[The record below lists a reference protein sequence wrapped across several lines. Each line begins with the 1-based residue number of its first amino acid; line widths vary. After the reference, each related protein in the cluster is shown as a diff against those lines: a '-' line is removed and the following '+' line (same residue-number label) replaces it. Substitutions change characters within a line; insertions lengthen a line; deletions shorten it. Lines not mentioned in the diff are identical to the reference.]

1 MIKILR
7 LARRYVAFNLSAGMA
22 YTTSFLIQVFGM
34 ALNNG
39 AFIIFWAF
47 LFERVGGRIAGY
59 NMTDV
64 MFLWAMTATGFGVS
78 VVVFGN
84 AMFISRLIYSGELD
98 VYLLQ
103 PKPVLV
109 NVLMSRMI
117 VSGWGDIAY
126 GLILFA
132 ATQTMTVLNWLLF
145 LLFAVLMALVVTAI
159 RVIYHSV
166 TFFLGNAED
175 FAMMASELVISFT
188 LYPGAIFK
196 GPVLIALY
204 TLVPAALVAYIPVE
218 LFRDVDLPRL
228 LLVTAADMA
237 ILLVAVGVFRL
248 GLRRYESGNRI
259 GTRL

>member
-1 MIKILR
+1 MIRVLR

-47 LFERVGGRIAGY
+47 LFQRVGGQIAGY

-64 MFLWAMTATGFGVS
+64 MFLWAMTATGFGAS

-84 AMFISRLIYSGELD
+84 AMFLSRLIYSGELD

-103 PKPVLV
+103 PKPVLI

-132 ATQTMTVLNWLLF
+132 ATQQMTVGNWVLF
-145 LLFAVLMALVVTAI
+145 LLFSVLMALVVTAI
-159 RVIYHSV
+159 RVLYHSA

-188 LYPGAIFK
+188 LYPGTIFK

-204 TLVPAALVAYIPVE
+204 SLVPAALVAYIPVE
-218 LFRDVDLPRL
+218 LFRSFDLPRL
-228 LLVTAADMA
+228 LAVLAADMA
-237 ILLVAVGVFRL
+237 IVLVAAGVFRL
-248 GLRRYESGNRI
+248 GLKRYESGNKI
-259 GTRL
+259 GTRV